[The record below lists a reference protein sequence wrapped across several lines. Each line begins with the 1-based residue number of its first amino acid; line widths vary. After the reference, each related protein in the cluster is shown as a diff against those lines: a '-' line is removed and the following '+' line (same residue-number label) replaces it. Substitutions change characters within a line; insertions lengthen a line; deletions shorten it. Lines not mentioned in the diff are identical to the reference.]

1 MSVSKS
7 NDIILNRRSK
17 KEGASRL
24 INIKHDKV
32 VDIYN
37 PYYNY
42 FNERYKIHTRRW
54 IEKGKRTKKNSQTS
68 ETKPLPVLQSMQASS
83 ESTTGS
89 GSAEKVLA
97 KKKSFEKKTLN
108 AKEEKKKEIEKKLD
122 EKSKQKEKSDKQ
134 AITTIQLSPMM
145 KEKERNMEEY
155 GEPDEAAVTAIEI
168 LPMIQKTKEREM
180 EEYDK
185 DYEKKRDEET
195 ATAIEIFPKIEE
207 KERKTEEYEKFDEET
222 ITAIEMIPSIEGKEE
237 TKKKRKMKKDKN
249 YKKRMPAS
257 EIAVASTSM
266 SASAD
271 NARIVQSLSVPSSS
285 PSKSLM
291 ETIWRSNDT
300 AERIT
305 FLTIYENENR
315 SDDDDKNEDDQK
327 FKTIE
332 KKSKQKD
339 SDDDETIYFSIRSAK
354 EIHIT

>member
-1 MSVSKS
+1 
-7 NDIILNRRSK
+7 
-17 KEGASRL
+17 
-24 INIKHDKV
+24 
-32 VDIYN
+32 
-37 PYYNY
+37 
-42 FNERYKIHTRRW
+42 
-54 IEKGKRTKKNSQTS
+54 
-68 ETKPLPVLQSMQASS
+68 
-83 ESTTGS
+83 
-89 GSAEKVLA
+89 
-97 KKKSFEKKTLN
+97 
-108 AKEEKKKEIEKKLD
+108 
-122 EKSKQKEKSDKQ
+122 
-134 AITTIQLSPMM
+134 
-145 KEKERNMEEY
+145 
-155 GEPDEAAVTAIEI
+155 
-168 LPMIQKTKEREM
+168 M

-207 KERKTEEYEKFDEET
+207 KERKTEEYGKSNMTKSDEETATAIEISPKIKKKRKEKEEYGKDNKKKFDEET

-327 FKTIE
+327 FKTIG